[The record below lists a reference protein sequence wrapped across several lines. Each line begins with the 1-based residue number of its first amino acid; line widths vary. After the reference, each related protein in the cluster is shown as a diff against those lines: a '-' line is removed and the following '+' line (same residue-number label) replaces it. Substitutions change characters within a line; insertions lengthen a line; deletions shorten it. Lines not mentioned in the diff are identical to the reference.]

1 MAPPVLHVQEI
12 RLDGVVKKV
21 IAKKRNGQ
29 LVVMLH
35 DVQDIFENARRF
47 EYDGIG
53 VPFMTDDDDERLLP
67 LRVEYYEGCILD
79 VVLGTENATSNY
91 ASAPIAIPSPP
102 PITPTTPPSSFPEP
116 TSPPVSV
123 APPSIVRIVVPSLP
137 AVKESSEESPLSHA
151 PSRTASISSGASSTP
166 FMFDSDPPLE
176 SKSPSPRPS
185 GILASQEQETTTND
199 PLNEGQKLSGSAL
212 KPARPINIIHTVHT
226 IPQDDPKDDSDQ
238 VSESLSPKPVVYNP
252 QECFG
257 SSLNLDSRPPPQG
270 QSLQLQLQHEQQRQQ
285 RLEMQWQYQQQLI
298 QQNQQQ
304 PLHSPQYST
313 PHDQYSQELLRQQ
326 NLLPAQQHQNQNLSH
341 HQNYQHQHQLL
352 QHQLLQQQQHQQFVA
367 QQQRQYSQIQQYTPT
382 SRQSPPA
389 YENLQNF
396 MPDLQRP
403 DYMRELQRPDLR
415 DRQPSRP
422 GSVAIP
428 HIPAIPPRPHNSS
441 TTSLASQS
449 SATASTTTLPITIV
463 TATPQVTTA
472 VPTSDNASRVSLPLS
487 PTSPTSIQTSQ
498 SIHSY
503 SPPPHN
509 PHVVMQHGFTH
520 RVTSSSRHASIS
532 SRNDSDS
539 GLDSASDNSLQLENE
554 KVKDLE
560 MQLRRARD
568 QNLAITKKNH
578 ALTISSQIMS
588 VKIMNKATLV
598 QNKVQEVLTQNNE
611 LHENPIPRLFVV
623 LPELIMDGGDMVSGP
638 LGRRPSVLIPGT
650 RTSQSGDQRKFRL
663 YFLCECGSYTK
674 PLPTGLNH
682 IHFVDHEGYEIV
694 KPTEFFQ
701 KYGAFIRSFSHL
713 IRNGVNCGIVSIPSL
728 LSSSQQQQ
736 YQQRL
741 QTGGDANSQ
750 YKAYAVG
757 QETLRNTILDTRLA
771 EVIQYL
777 DAIDTDIRDN
787 HSDDGSPAETRI
799 PFIHGKDIRQ
809 LQPYLKLTTSDQP
822 NLGNLFRYVTNRGY
836 VKWICEDHHKATVN
850 KPNDIAFQQD
860 ISALGG
866 QYDLRTGR
874 AKIQLSTDKDAGLFY
889 RAMGKVPSLNIYELD
904 IGLRW
909 AFTEGDLQRLVQAVI
924 ESKVTILTLDGG
936 KQKADSSGGVKL
948 INFGKKYDPLLKV
961 IFSTKIQSLRIANMP
976 SLITK
981 LSLRQVKTDY
991 PYSIKALHLTN
1002 VGALDFT
1009 SDKGHMAL
1017 GMGLDVSGTRQPQ
1030 SLVVKTL
1037 LTSFRSLTEISLP
1050 GMNIRDDG
1058 VQILTEMG
1066 QFFKTLRSINLS
1078 DNGITPAGGQ
1088 QLAMFLAKERM
1099 VSSLDLGMNSI
1110 GDEVLATVIGSLGP
1124 KLSVL
1129 NLESSGFGD
1138 RAAKALEKMVDIYN
1152 SPPELEPQIEYLNL
1166 ATNGWTTSGIQS
1178 LGRTIMKL
1186 RLEVPPVSPS
1196 MAAFAA
1202 SASPSGPSSRPELGA
1217 AECFLLINSMI
1228 RTSQISLPTEQP
1240 WHETPNILKQY
1251 FALTA
1256 TKDSYE
1262 LSSLRAQD
1270 SIAANSRLKVL
1281 RLSDAGLTE
1290 GASRYL
1296 IGRLDV
1302 SVLTKLDLRR
1312 CIRLFKPR
1320 EMLKILAQ
1328 IYPSSSDVQDD
1339 YAQMQ
1344 QHLRRPSQPQGPQ
1357 PYGIMGTPRNCL
1369 RFVHLNSTGV
1379 DDHAARILASDL
1391 QSGYSCMERL
1401 DIGSNHLTHTGIT
1414 MILSALCHNTS
1425 LQHLNLGQNFDTPNS
1440 VYASAAAL
1448 AAQNTRETFARFM
1461 ATNKTLEILYFTTM
1475 GVDVVAEGL
1484 KVNGTLR
1491 SLVFDR
1497 LIGGLKDVEAFGHA
1511 LAINKTLMRFKV
1523 YDNRIAPFLQAFY
1536 GVVDNHFHHHG
1547 GPHQPGSSQ
1556 IHYVDPFKD
1565 IKKDAIQ
1572 TIVQGMSFNKTLI
1585 ELQWPELFDKLQPWT
1600 ERLETALMRNII
1612 WLKQGAQ
1619 GGVGGN
1625 DLSNGNGNKDSASIS
1640 TFRGSR
1646 GQNGGMLSRGVSV
1659 LSTSST
1665 MSTSSTNS
1673 SDSLSSMQN
1682 GISIATGGN
1691 GGGSIHGSMMI
1702 NGNRGNQFTH
1712 GLLSSSPP
1720 QDGYSASVYSSWD
1733 ERLFAS
1739 LDLSPGT
1746 LNQLRKA
1753 PTREQQQQM
1762 AKVQQ
1767 QQLQQHH
1774 QQHLVPRVEA
1784 QSQSHVMQRFQKK

>member
-1 MAPPVLHVQEI
+1 MAPPALHVQEI

-29 LVVMLH
+29 LVVMLQ
-35 DVQDIFENARRF
+35 DVKDIFENARRF

-67 LRVEYYEGCILD
+67 LRVEHYEGCILD
-79 VVLGTENATSNY
+79 VVLGTENASSNY

-102 PITPTTPPSSFPEP
+102 PITPTTPSSFSGPASP
-116 TSPPVSV
+116 ISSPPVSV
-123 APPSIVRIVVPSLP
+123 APLSIVRIAVPSLP
-137 AVKESSEESPLSHA
+137 AVKESSEESPLSNT

-166 FMFDSDPPLE
+166 VMFDSDPPLE
-176 SKSPSPRPS
+176 SKFPSPRPS
-185 GILASQEQETTTND
+185 GILVPDGQKITTDD
-199 PLNEGQKLSGSAL
+199 PLNEDQKRSGSTL
-212 KPARPINIIHTVHT
+212 EPPRPINIFQTVHT
-226 IPQDDPKDDSDQ
+226 IPQGDHKDDSDQ

-252 QECFG
+252 LECFG
-257 SSLNLDSRPPPQG
+257 SSLNLDSRPPPPQR
-270 QSLQLQLQHEQQRQQ
+270 QSLQLHEQQRQQ
-285 RLEMQWQYQQQLI
+285 QFEMQRQYPQQLI
-298 QQNQQQ
+298 QQYQQ
-304 PLHSPQYST
+304 PPPQYST
-313 PHDQYSQELLRQQ
+313 PHEQYSQELSRLQ
-326 NLLPAQQHQNQNLSH
+326 NVAPLHQYQNQNLGQ
-341 HQNYQHQHQLL
+341 HQNYQHQQQLR
-352 QHQLLQQQQHQQFVA
+352 QQQQHQQFVA
-367 QQQRQYSQIQQYTPT
+367 QQQRQYNQIQQYTSA

-403 DYMRELQRPDLR
+403 DYMREPQRPDLR
-415 DRQPSRP
+415 DRQPSHP

-428 HIPAIPPRPHNSS
+428 HIPPIPPRPNNSS
-441 TTSLASQS
+441 TTSLVSQS
-449 SATASTTTLPITIV
+449 SATASTTTLPITIA
-463 TATPQVTTA
+463 TATPRVTTA
-472 VPTSDNASRVSLPLS
+472 VPTSDNTSLVSLPLS
-487 PTSPTSIQTSQ
+487 PTSPTSIQTSH

-509 PHVVMQHGFTH
+509 PHVLMQHDFT
-520 RVTSSSRHASIS
+520 IS
-532 SRNDSDS
+532 SRNNSDS
-539 GLDSASDNSLQLENE
+539 GLDSASDNSQQLENE

-578 ALTISSQIMS
+578 ALTKSSQIMS

-638 LGRRPSVLIPGT
+638 LGRRSSVLTPGT

-713 IRNGVNCGIVSIPSL
+713 FRNGVNCGIVSIPSL

-809 LQPYLKLTTSDQP
+809 LQPYLKLTTSDQS

-836 VKWICEDHHKATVN
+836 VKWICEDHHKATVH
-850 KPNDIAFQQD
+850 KSNDIAFQQD

-874 AKIQLSTDKDAGLFY
+874 AKIQLATDKDAGLFY
-889 RAMGKVPSLNIYELD
+889 RAMGKGPSLNIYELD

-909 AFTEGDLQRLVQAVI
+909 AFTEGDLQRLVQAVT

-981 LSLRQVKTDY
+981 LSLRQVKSDQ

-1002 VGALDFT
+1002 VGALDFN
-1009 SDKGHMAL
+1009 SDRGHMAL

-1066 QFFKTLRSINLS
+1066 QFFKTLRFINLS

-1099 VSSLDLGMNSI
+1099 VSYLDLGMNSI
-1110 GDEVLATVIGSLGP
+1110 GDEVLATIIGALGP

-1138 RAAKALEKMVDIYN
+1138 KAAKALEKMVDVYN

-1196 MAAFAA
+1196 MAAAAA
-1202 SASPSGPSSRPELGA
+1202 SASPSGPSSRPELGS

-1228 RTSQISLPTEQP
+1228 RTSQISLPTDQP

-1262 LSSLRAQD
+1262 LSSHRAQD

-1281 RLSDAGLTE
+1281 RLSDSGLTE

-1328 IYPSSSDVQDD
+1328 IYPSSSDIQDD

-1344 QHLRRPSQPQGPQ
+1344 QYHRRPSQPQGPQ
-1357 PYGIMGTPRNCL
+1357 PFGIMGTPRNCL

-1379 DDHAARILASDL
+1379 DDHVARILASDL
-1391 QSGYSCMERL
+1391 QSGSSCMERL

-1448 AAQNTRETFARFM
+1448 AAQNTRESFARFM

-1511 LAINKTLMRFKV
+1511 LAINKSLMRFKV

-1536 GVVDNHFHHHG
+1536 GVLDNQFHHHG
-1547 GPHQPGSSQ
+1547 GPHQPGTSQ

-1600 ERLETALMRNII
+1600 ERLEAALTRNII
-1612 WLKQGAQ
+1612 WLKQGTQ
-1619 GGVGGN
+1619 GGVGGH
-1625 DLSNGNGNKDSASIS
+1625 DLSNGNGNKDSASMS

-1646 GQNGGMLSRGVSV
+1646 GQNGGKLSRGVSV

-1665 MSTSSTNS
+1665 LSTSSNNS

-1682 GISIATGGN
+1682 GINIATGGN
-1691 GGGSIHGSMMI
+1691 GDGSIHG
-1702 NGNRGNQFTH
+1702 
-1712 GLLSSSPP
+1712 
-1720 QDGYSASVYSSWD
+1720 
-1733 ERLFAS
+1733 
-1739 LDLSPGT
+1739 
-1746 LNQLRKA
+1746 
-1753 PTREQQQQM
+1753 
-1762 AKVQQ
+1762 
-1767 QQLQQHH
+1767 
-1774 QQHLVPRVEA
+1774 
-1784 QSQSHVMQRFQKK
+1784 